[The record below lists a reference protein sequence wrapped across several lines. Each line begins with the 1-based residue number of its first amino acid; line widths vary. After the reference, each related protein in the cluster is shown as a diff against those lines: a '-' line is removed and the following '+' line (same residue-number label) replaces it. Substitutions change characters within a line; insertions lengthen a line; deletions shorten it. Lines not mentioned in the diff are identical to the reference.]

1 MNKMILGGV
10 TFTYNSKISFP
21 IIKPRKRNSVVDTYG
36 GVAYFALT
44 PTIKGVLLPLEWDW
58 MPAAMFDSLNTLY
71 QADDVI
77 VFDPSG
83 GSVGATTYNVI
94 IKELDGVYWLNLD
107 TNDSYREKVKM
118 ELLIMSQ
125 N

>member
-10 TFTYNSKISFP
+10 TFTYNSKINFP
-21 IIKPRKRNSVVDTYG
+21 VIKPRKRNSIVDTYDG
-36 GVAYFALT
+36 AAYFAMS
-44 PTIKGVLLPLEWDW
+44 PTIKGVIIPLEWDW
-58 MPAAMFDSLNTLY
+58 MPAAQFDSLNTLY
-71 QADDVI
+71 QADDLI

-83 GSVGATTYNVI
+83 GDEGADTYNVI
-94 IKELDGVYWLNLD
+94 IVSLDGVYWLNME